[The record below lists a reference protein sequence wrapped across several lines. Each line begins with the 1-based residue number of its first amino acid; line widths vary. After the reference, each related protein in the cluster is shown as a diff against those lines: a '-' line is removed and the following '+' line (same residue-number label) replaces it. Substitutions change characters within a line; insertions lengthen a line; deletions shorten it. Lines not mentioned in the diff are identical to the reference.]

1 MNLLK
6 KIPNKWKHTIKRA
19 LTLFSLSLVGTFL
32 TMLVL
37 KQGVEVGRKVG
48 HCEVAC
54 SVMGAQFT
62 SLDGEARCQCEY
74 DSGWIMTIPMDHGF
88 FDYEEIETEDIF
100 ENK

>member
-6 KIPNKWKHTIKRA
+6 KIPNKWKQIIKRA

-32 TMLVL
+32 AMTVL

-54 SVMGAQFT
+54 SVVGAQFT
-62 SLDGEARCQCEY
+62 ALDGESRCQCEY
-74 DSGWIMTIPMDHGF
+74 YSGWVMSIPMDHGF
-88 FDYEEIETEDIF
+88 FDYEETETDDIL

>member
-1 MNLLK
+1 MLE
-6 KIPNKWKHTIKRA
+6 KIPTKWKYIIKRA

-32 TMLVL
+32 AMLVL

-88 FDYEEIETEDIF
+88 FDYEEIETDDIF

>member
-1 MNLLK
+1 MLE
-6 KIPNKWKHTIKRA
+6 KIPTKWKYIIKRA

-32 TMLVL
+32 AMLVL

-62 SLDGEARCQCEY
+62 SLDGEERCQCEY
-74 DSGWIMTIPMDHGF
+74 GNGWVMTIPMDHGF
-88 FDYEEIETEDIF
+88 FDYEEIETDEIL

>member
-1 MNLLK
+1 MLE
-6 KIPNKWKHTIKRA
+6 KIPTKWKYIIKRA
-19 LTLFSLSLVGTFL
+19 LTLFGLSLVGTFL
-32 TMLVL
+32 AMTVL

-54 SVMGAQFT
+54 SVVGAQFT

-74 DSGWIMTIPMDHGF
+74 GNGWVMTIPIDHGF
-88 FDYEEIETEDIF
+88 FDYEEIETDEIL

>member
-1 MNLLK
+1 MLE
-6 KIPNKWKHTIKRA
+6 KIPTRWKYTIKRA

-32 TMLVL
+32 AMLVL

-54 SVMGAQFT
+54 SVAGAQFT

-74 DSGWIMTIPMDHGF
+74 GNGWVMTIPMDHGF
-88 FDYEEIETEDIF
+88 FDYEEIETDEIL

>member
-1 MNLLK
+1 MLE
-6 KIPNKWKHTIKRA
+6 KIPTKWKYIIKRA

-32 TMLVL
+32 AMLVL

-74 DSGWIMTIPMDHGF
+74 DSGWIMTIPMDHSF

>member
-1 MNLLK
+1 MLE
-6 KIPNKWKHTIKRA
+6 KIPTRWKHTIKRA

-32 TMLVL
+32 AMLVL

-88 FDYEEIETEDIF
+88 FDYEEIRTDGFF

>member
-1 MNLLK
+1 MLE
-6 KIPNKWKHTIKRA
+6 KIPTKWKYIIKRA

-32 TMLVL
+32 AMLVL

-88 FDYEEIETEDIF
+88 FDYEEIETDEIL

>member
-1 MNLLK
+1 LLK
-6 KIPNKWKHTIKRA
+6 KIPTKWKYIIKRA

-32 TMLVL
+32 AMTVL

-54 SVMGAQFT
+54 SVVGAQFT

-74 DSGWIMTIPMDHGF
+74 GNGWVMTIPIDHGF
-88 FDYEEIETEDIF
+88 FDYEEIETDEIL

>member
-1 MNLLK
+1 LLE
-6 KIPNKWKHTIKRA
+6 KIPIKWKYIIKRA

-32 TMLVL
+32 AMLVL

-54 SVMGAQFT
+54 SVMG
-62 SLDGEARCQCEY
+62 DGEARCQCEY

>member
-1 MNLLK
+1 LLQ
-6 KIPNKWKHTIKRA
+6 KIPTKWKYIIKRA

-32 TMLVL
+32 AMTVL

-54 SVMGAQFT
+54 SVVGAQFT

-74 DSGWIMTIPMDHGF
+74 GNGWVMTIPMDHGF
-88 FDYEEIETEDIF
+88 FDYEEIETDDIV

>member
-1 MNLLK
+1 MLE
-6 KIPNKWKHTIKRA
+6 KIPTKWINRAKRILTICA
-19 LTLFSLSLVGTFL
+19 LATVGTIL
-32 TMLVL
+32 AITVL

-62 SLDGEARCQCEY
+62 ALDGEAKCQCQY
-74 DSGWIMTIPMDHGF
+74 SSGWVMTIPMDHGF
-88 FDYEEIETEDIF
+88 FDYEETEIDEIL

>member
-1 MNLLK
+1 MLE
-6 KIPNKWKHTIKRA
+6 KIPIKWKYIIKRA

-32 TMLVL
+32 AMLVL

>member
-1 MNLLK
+1 M
-6 KIPNKWKHTIKRA
+6 
-19 LTLFSLSLVGTFL
+19 TLFSLSLVGTFL
-32 TMLVL
+32 AMLVL

-48 HCEVAC
+48 HCEAAC
-54 SVMGAQFT
+54 SVVGAQFT

-74 DSGWIMTIPMDHGF
+74 GNGWVMTIPMDHGF

>member
-1 MNLLK
+1 MLE
-6 KIPNKWKHTIKRA
+6 KIPTKWKYIIKRA

-32 TMLVL
+32 AMLVL

-74 DSGWIMTIPMDHGF
+74 DSGWIMTIPMDHAF